1 MALKE
6 LLGSR
11 PSGYEISGLNSS
23 AGETREF
30 LSDIYVTEFDSRLVT
45 RVAGSRRFYRKWFV
59 GDFRR
64 AKAYSVETITFA
76 R

>member
-23 AGETREF
+23 ATETREF
-30 LSDIYVTEFDSRLVT
+30 LGDIYVTEPLALSLAKREARVCLMNDDENLTPRL
-45 RVAGSRRFYRKWFV
+45 A
-59 GDFRR
+59 D
-64 AKAYSVETITFA
+64 
-76 R
+76 